1 MKIQY
6 ASDLHLEFPQNT
18 AWLEK
23 NPLNPMG
30 DILLLAGDTHN
41 LGSKFAKHP
50 YFDTLSEQYKLV
62 YLIPGNHEFYGGF
75 DAQICLEENYELKI
89 RPNVFL
95 VNNFVK
101 TIENVRLIF
110 TTLWSKIEREI
121 HAVVTGMSD
130 FHLIRCK
137 GTRFTVE
144 NYNELFE
151 QSWTFLSREINT
163 PFDGTTIVVTHHL
176 PSELCNLDKYK
187 DSIIN
192 EAFCVDLNREIET
205 SHVDYWIYGHSH
217 GNKPPFAIGS
227 TLMLTNQLG
236 YVHIGEH
243 RSFEYDAVIEV
254 VQ

>member
-1 MKIQY
+1 MKVQY

-23 NPLNPMG
+23 KPLQPVG

-41 LGSKFAKHP
+41 LGRKFTQLP
-50 YFDTLSEQYKLV
+50 YLDVLSEQYKMV
-62 YLIPGNHEFYGGF
+62 YIIPGNHEFYAGF
-75 DAQICLEENYELKI
+75 DAQICLQENYELDL

-101 TIENVRLIF
+101 IIKNVRLIF
-110 TTLWSKIEREI
+110 TTLWSKIEREK
-121 HAVVTGMSD
+121 HAIVTGMSD

-137 GTRFTVE
+137 GTPLTIE

-151 QSWTFLSREINT
+151 ASWAFLSREINT

-176 PSELCNLDKYK
+176 PSDLCNLEKFK
-187 DSIIN
+187 GSVLN
-192 EAFCVDLNREIET
+192 EAFCVNLTHEIEA

-217 GNKPPFAIGS
+217 GNKPPFSIGN
-227 TLMLTNQLG
+227 TMMLTNQLG
-236 YVHIGEH
+236 YVHIGEN
-243 RSFEYDAVIEV
+243 RSFEYDALIALD
-254 VQ
+254 